1 MNSSIPSE
9 LPTYDDIKD
18 AAGRLHGFA
27 IETPLLESPLLN
39 DELGYRLLIK
49 AEVLQRTGSFKF
61 RGAYNRVSRLSPEER
76 RRGVVGFSSG
86 NHAQGVAAAA
96 KLVGTPAVI
105 IMPKA
110 APAMKVAN
118 TRAYGAEVVLYDRAN
133 EDREAIGERLARE
146 RGLTLVRPFDDFHV
160 IAGQGTGGL
169 EIARAA
175 RARGLRL
182 DAVLVPCG
190 GGGLTAGLALAL
202 EAESPGTEVW
212 AVEPAGWDDW
222 KRSFASGKIERAD
235 GRGSSFCDALLT
247 PSPGAMTFAINRRLV
262 RGALDVD
269 DAAVMKAMALAWRHF
284 KLVVEP
290 GGAVALA
297 AALTGKLPVKG
308 RAVAVVC
315 SGGNVDH
322 ATFRRALD
330 RHGR

>member
-1 MNSSIPSE
+1 MTSSVPSE
-9 LPTYDDIKD
+9 LPTYDDVKD
-18 AAGRLHGFA
+18 AAGRLHGLA
-27 IETPLLESPLLN
+27 IETPLLESPLFN
-39 DELGYRLLIK
+39 DELGFRLLIK

-76 RRGVVGFSSG
+76 RRGVVGYSSG

-105 IMPKA
+105 IMPKD
-110 APAMKVAN
+110 APAMKIAN
-118 TRAYGAEVVLYDRAN
+118 TRAYGAEVVLYDRVN
-133 EDREAIGERLARE
+133 EDREAIGEKISRE
-146 RGLTLVRPFDDFHV
+146 RGLTLVRPFDDFHI

-190 GGGLTAGLALAL
+190 GGGLSAGLALAL
-202 EAESPGTEVW
+202 AEESPGTEVW

-222 KRSFASGKIERAD
+222 KRSFASGKIERA
-235 GRGSSFCDALLT
+235 GGHGSPFCDALLT
-247 PSPGAMTFAINRRLV
+247 PSPGVMTFAINRRLV

-290 GGAVALA
+290 GGAAALA
-297 AALTGKLPVKG
+297 AVLTGALPVKG
-308 RAVAVVC
+308 KTVCAVC
-315 SGGNVDH
+315 SGGNVE
-322 ATFRRALD
+322 AAVFRTALE
-330 RHGR
+330 RFA

>member
-9 LPTYDDIKD
+9 LPTYDDIKE
-18 AAGRLHGFA
+18 AAGRLHGLA

-39 DELGYRLLIK
+39 DELGLRLLIK

-76 RRGVVGFSSG
+76 RLGVVGYSSG

-96 KLVGTPAVI
+96 QLVGTPAVI
-105 IMPKA
+105 IMPKD
-110 APAMKVAN
+110 APAMKIAN

-133 EDREAIGERLARE
+133 EDREAIGQKISRE
-146 RGLTLVRPFDDFHV
+146 RGLTLVRPFDDFYV

-175 RARGLRL
+175 RVRGLHI

-190 GGGLTAGLALAL
+190 GGGLTAGIALAL

-222 KRSFASGKIERAD
+222 KRSLASGKIEHTS
-235 GRGSSFCDALLT
+235 GHGSLLCDALLT
-247 PSPGAMTFAINRRLV
+247 PSPGVMTFALNRRRV

-269 DAAVMKAMALAWRHF
+269 DAAVMKAMAVAWRYF

-297 AALTGKLPVKG
+297 AVLAGALPVKG
-308 RAVAVVC
+308 KTICAIC
-315 SGGNVDH
+315 SGGNVE
-322 ATFRRALD
+322 AAVFRTALE
-330 RHGR
+330 RFA

>member
-1 MNSSIPSE
+1 MPSE

-297 AALTGKLPVKG
+297 AVLAGALPVKG
-308 RAVAVVC
+308 RTICAVC
-315 SGGNVDH
+315 SGGNVE
-322 ATFRRALD
+322 AAVFRTALE
-330 RHGR
+330 RFA

>member
-1 MNSSIPSE
+1 MSSSTPSE

-18 AAGRLHGFA
+18 AAGRLHGHV

-61 RGAYNRVSRLSPEER
+61 RGAYNRVSRLTAEER
-76 RRGVVGFSSG
+76 RRGVIGFSSG

-96 KLVGTPAVI
+96 RMVDAPATIV
-105 IMPKA
+105 MPKD
-110 APAMKVAN
+110 APAMKIAN
-118 TRAYGAEVVLYDRAN
+118 TRAYGAEVVLYDRI
-133 EDREAIGERLARE
+133 EDDREAIGEKLARE
-146 RGLTLVRPFDDFHV
+146 RGLTLIRPFDDFYV

-169 EIARAA
+169 EIARTA
-175 RARGLRL
+175 RARGLKL

-202 EAESPGTEVW
+202 EAESPGTEIW

-222 KRSFASGKIERAD
+222 KRSLASGRIERAH
-235 GRGSSFCDALLT
+235 GRGSPFCDALLS

-269 DAAVMKAMALAWRHF
+269 DDAVMKAMALAWRHF

-290 GGAVALA
+290 GGAAALA
-297 AALTGKLPVKG
+297 AVLAGALPVKG
-308 RAVAVVC
+308 RTVCAVC
-315 SGGNVDH
+315 SGGNVE
-322 ATFRRALD
+322 APVFRAVLERFA
-330 RHGR
+330 

>member
-297 AALTGKLPVKG
+297 AVLAGALPVKG
-308 RAVAVVC
+308 RTICAVC
-315 SGGNVDH
+315 SGGNVE
-322 ATFRRALD
+322 AAVFRTALE
-330 RHGR
+330 RFA

>member
-18 AAGRLHGFA
+18 AAGRLHGLA

-96 KLVGTPAVI
+96 KLIGTPAVI
-105 IMPKA
+105 IMPKS

-133 EDREAIGERLARE
+133 EDREAIGEKLARE
-146 RGLTLVRPFDDFHV
+146 RGLTLVRPFDDFHI

-222 KRSFASGKIERAD
+222 KRSFAAGKIERAD

-297 AALTGKLPVKG
+297 AVLAGALPVKG
-308 RAVAVVC
+308 KTVCAVC
-315 SGGNVDH
+315 SGGNVE
-322 ATFRRALD
+322 AAVFRAALE
-330 RHGR
+330 RFA

>member
-18 AAGRLHGFA
+18 AAGRLHGLA

-96 KLVGTPAVI
+96 KLIGTPAVI
-105 IMPKA
+105 IMPKS

-133 EDREAIGERLARE
+133 EDREAIGEKLARE
-146 RGLTLVRPFDDFHV
+146 RGLTLVRPFDDFHI

-222 KRSFASGKIERAD
+222 KRSFAAGKIERAD

-269 DAAVMKAMALAWRHF
+269 DAAVMKAMAVAWRYF
-284 KLVVEP
+284 KVVVEP

-297 AALTGKLPVKG
+297 AVLAGALPVKG
-308 RAVAVVC
+308 KTVCAVC
-315 SGGNVDH
+315 SGGNVE
-322 ATFRRALD
+322 AAVFRAALE
-330 RHGR
+330 RFA

>member
-18 AAGRLHGFA
+18 AAGRLHGLA

-96 KLVGTPAVI
+96 KLIGTPAVI
-105 IMPKA
+105 IMPKS

-133 EDREAIGERLARE
+133 EDREAIGEKLARE
-146 RGLTLVRPFDDFHV
+146 RGLTLVRPFDDFHI

-222 KRSFASGKIERAD
+222 KRSFAAGKIERAD

-297 AALTGKLPVKG
+297 AVLAGALPVKG
-308 RAVAVVC
+308 RTICAVC
-315 SGGNVDH
+315 SGGNVE
-322 ATFRRALD
+322 AAVFRAALE
-330 RHGR
+330 RFA